1 MNPSAMT
8 HIDVGAILQS
18 AHSRGY
24 TDLVTRATGRTV
36 RTRIEQDI
44 ESRPRTLSV
53 IDFSSI
59 GLLDFSCADE
69 IVANLMR
76 RWCADPRDIERY
88 LVFDG
93 INDDHLDAIE
103 HVLENHDLALVARFS
118 GHGKPRLVGAVHD
131 ADRLVWDTV
140 VRLQPALPSTIAV
153 ESALDYD
160 DVITRLGSL
169 HRKRLVMKDGAMY
182 RSPIGAVA

>member
-1 MNPSAMT
+1 MT
-8 HIDVGAILQS
+8 HIDVGAILQT

-44 ESRPRTLSV
+44 QSRPRTLSV

-76 RWCADPRDIERY
+76 RWCSDSPDTERY
-88 LVFDG
+88 IVFDG

-131 ADRLVWDTV
+131 LDRLVWETV
-140 VRLQPALPSTIAV
+140 VRLQPALPSTVSV
-153 ESALDYD
+153 EAALDYD
-160 DVITRLGSL
+160 DVISRLVAL
-169 HRKRLVMKDGAMY
+169 HRKRLLMKDGSMY
-182 RSPIGAVA
+182 RVPIGAVA

>member
-1 MNPSAMT
+1 MT

-76 RWCADPRDIERY
+76 RWCADPMDTERY
-88 LVFDG
+88 IVFDG
-93 INDDHLDAIE
+93 IKVDLLDAIE
-103 HVLENHDLALVARFS
+103 HVLEYHDLALVARFS
-118 GHGKPRLVGAVHD
+118 GHG
-131 ADRLVWDTV
+131 
-140 VRLQPALPSTIAV
+140 
-153 ESALDYD
+153 
-160 DVITRLGSL
+160 
-169 HRKRLVMKDGAMY
+169 
-182 RSPIGAVA
+182 

>member
-1 MNPSAMT
+1 MNPSAMM
-8 HIDVGAILQS
+8 HIDVGAILQT

-36 RTRIEQDI
+36 RTRIEQYI
-44 ESRPRTLSV
+44 ESRPRMLSV

-76 RWCADPRDIERY
+76 RWCAEPGDTDRY
-88 LVFDG
+88 IVFDG

-103 HVLENHDLALVARFS
+103 HVLENHDLALIARFS
-118 GHGKPRLVGAVHD
+118 GHGKPRLVGAVND
-131 ADRLVWDTV
+131 FDRLIWETV

-153 ESALDYD
+153 EASLDYD
-160 DVITRLGSL
+160 EVITRLVAL
-169 HRKRLVMKDGAMY
+169 HRRRLVMKDGAMY
-182 RSPIGAVA
+182 RVPIGAVA